1 MATAKTKSV
10 WFCKECGNESP
21 KWMGRCPA
29 CGEWNTMVE
38 ETVATGKKMTAVT
51 VPGASHKPLKLSE
64 IDSAREQRISLN
76 NAEVDRILGG
86 GLVEGS
92 LVLIGGEPGIGKS
105 TLSLQIPLN
114 CPALKTL
121 YVTGEESA
129 RQVKLRA
136 SRIGGDDS
144 GCMIYSETLMENIL
158 EQARAMMPDL
168 MVVDSVQTMFSQNV
182 ESSPGSVTQI
192 KETASMLLRF
202 AKETGVPVILIGH
215 ITKEGSIAGPKIL
228 EHIVDVV
235 LQFEGDNRG
244 TYRLLRSIK
253 NRFGSTSEL
262 AVFEMTGKGLREVSN
277 PSEMLIPMH
286 EEGLSGVA
294 VSAMLDGT
302 RPFLI
307 EVQSL
312 VSSAAYGT
320 PQRSA
325 TGFDVRRLNMLLAV
339 LEKRAGFKLGV
350 KDVFLNMAGGLKV
363 SDPACDLAVI
373 SAVLS
378 SNFDFAI
385 PSDIC
390 FAGEIGLSGEVRPV
404 AQTDRRI
411 IEAAR
416 LGFKKIY
423 VSSYSS
429 LEGVGNAAIEVV
441 KVLFFLFF
449 AFCEY
454 GGATSTPLDTS
465 LLFLFAFS
473 CLSCHSRTSHD
484 VTHKHLSDCYHLAF
498 CRSFLVLEQCDVL
511 VYLLCSTCLVSL
523 PFLLRSMRRY
533 NSVFVALAFFYFSTA
548 RCF

>member
-1 MATAKTKSV
+1 
-10 WFCKECGNESP
+10 
-21 KWMGRCPA
+21 MGRCPA

-38 ETVATGKKMTAVT
+38 ETVATGKKTGVQSVT
-51 VPGASHKPLKLSE
+51 VPGAGHKPMSLSE
-64 IDSAREQRISLN
+64 IDSSQENRVSLN

-114 CPALKTL
+114 CPSLKTL

-129 RQVKLRA
+129 KQVKLRA
-136 SRIGGDDS
+136 ARIGGDDS
-144 GCMIYSETLMENIL
+144 GCLIYSETMMENIL
-158 EQARAMMPDL
+158 AQARSIMPDL

-192 KETASMLLRF
+192 RETAAMLLRF

-215 ITKEGSIAGPKIL
+215 ITKEGSIAGPKVL

-244 TYRLLRSIK
+244 SYRLLRSIK

-312 VSSAAYGT
+312 VSTAAYGT

-363 SDPACDLAVI
+363 SDPACDLAVV

-378 SNFDFAI
+378 SNFDFAV
-385 PSDIC
+385 PSDVC
-390 FAGEIGLSGEVRPV
+390 FAGEVGLSGEVRPV

-416 LGFKKIY
+416 LGFRKIY
-423 VSSYSS
+423 VSSFSS
-429 LEGVGNAAIEVV
+429 LENLPDGIEVV
-441 KVLFFLFF
+441 KVSDIPALCKSLFK
-449 AFCEY
+449 
-454 GGATSTPLDTS
+454 G
-465 LLFLFAFS
+465 
-473 CLSCHSRTSHD
+473 
-484 VTHKHLSDCYHLAF
+484 
-498 CRSFLVLEQCDVL
+498 
-511 VYLLCSTCLVSL
+511 
-523 PFLLRSMRRY
+523 
-533 NSVFVALAFFYFSTA
+533 N
-548 RCF
+548 

>member
-1 MATAKTKSV
+1 
-10 WFCKECGNESP
+10 
-21 KWMGRCPA
+21 MGRCPA

-38 ETVATGKKMTAVT
+38 ETVATGKKTGVQSVT
-51 VPGASHKPLKLSE
+51 VPGAGHKPMSLSE
-64 IDSAREQRISLN
+64 IDSSQENRVSLN

-114 CPALKTL
+114 CPSLKTL

-129 RQVKLRA
+129 KQVKLRA
-136 SRIGGDDS
+136 ARIGGDDS
-144 GCMIYSETLMENIL
+144 GCLIYSETMMENIL
-158 EQARAMMPDL
+158 AQARSIMPDL

-192 KETASMLLRF
+192 RETAAMLLRF

-215 ITKEGSIAGPKIL
+215 ITKEGSIAGPKVL

-244 TYRLLRSIK
+244 SYRLLRSIK

-312 VSSAAYGT
+312 VSTAAYGT

-363 SDPACDLAVI
+363 SDPACDLAVV

-378 SNFDFAI
+378 SNFDFAV
-385 PSDIC
+385 PSDVC
-390 FAGEIGLSGEVRPV
+390 FAGEVGLSGEVRPV

-416 LGFKKIY
+416 LGFRKIY
-423 VSSYSS
+423 VSSFSS
-429 LEGVGNAAIEVV
+429 LENLPDEIEVV
-441 KVLFFLFF
+441 KVSDIPALCKSLFK
-449 AFCEY
+449 
-454 GGATSTPLDTS
+454 G
-465 LLFLFAFS
+465 
-473 CLSCHSRTSHD
+473 
-484 VTHKHLSDCYHLAF
+484 
-498 CRSFLVLEQCDVL
+498 
-511 VYLLCSTCLVSL
+511 
-523 PFLLRSMRRY
+523 
-533 NSVFVALAFFYFSTA
+533 N
-548 RCF
+548 

>member
-1 MATAKTKSV
+1 MANKVKSV
-10 WFCKECGNESP
+10 WFCTSCGNESS
-21 KWMGRCPA
+21 KWMGKCPA

-38 ETVATGKKMTAVT
+38 ETVATGKRQNQSAN
-51 VPGASHKPLKLSE
+51 VPGKSQKPMPLSE
-64 IDSAREQRISLN
+64 IDSSKESRISLN
-76 NAEVDRILGG
+76 NNEFDRILGG
-86 GLVEGS
+86 GIVEGS

-105 TLSLQIPLN
+105 TLSLQIPLM
-114 CPALKTL
+114 CPELKTL

-136 SRIGGDDS
+136 TRIGGTDS
-144 GCMIYSETLMENIL
+144 NCLIYSETLMENIL
-158 EQARAMMPDL
+158 AEARGIMPDL
-168 MVVDSVQTMFSQNV
+168 MIVDSVQTMFSQNV
-182 ESSPGSVTQI
+182 ESSPGSISQI
-192 KETASMLLRF
+192 KETAAQLLRF

-286 EEGLSGVA
+286 DENLSGVA

-363 SDPACDLAVI
+363 NDPACDLAI
-373 SAVLS
+373 ICAVLS

-385 PSDIC
+385 PSDVC
-390 FAGEIGLSGEVRPV
+390 FAGEVGLSGEIRPV
-404 AQTDRRI
+404 SQTDRRVT
-411 IEAAR
+411 EARR
-416 LGFKKIY
+416 LGFKRIFI
-423 VSSYSS
+423 SSFGNTDNIP
-429 LEGVGNAAIEVV
+429 EGIEVIRV
-441 KVLFFLFF
+441 ADVPALCRILFK
-449 AFCEY
+449 
-454 GGATSTPLDTS
+454 G
-465 LLFLFAFS
+465 
-473 CLSCHSRTSHD
+473 
-484 VTHKHLSDCYHLAF
+484 
-498 CRSFLVLEQCDVL
+498 
-511 VYLLCSTCLVSL
+511 
-523 PFLLRSMRRY
+523 
-533 NSVFVALAFFYFSTA
+533 N
-548 RCF
+548 

>member
-1 MATAKTKSV
+1 MASQKVKTV
-10 WFCKECGNESP
+10 WFCRSCGNESP
-21 KWMGRCPA
+21 KWMGKCPA

-38 ETVATGKKMTAVT
+38 ETVATGRKNSSVSMS
-51 VPGASHKPLKLSE
+51 VPGSGRKPMPLRE
-64 IDSAREQRISLN
+64 IDSSVESRISLN
-76 NAEVDRILGG
+76 NAELDRILGG

-114 CPALKTL
+114 CPQLKTL

-129 RQVKLRA
+129 KQVKLRA
-136 SRIGGDDS
+136 ARIGGDDS
-144 GCMIYSETLMENIL
+144 GCMIYSETLMENIV

-168 MVVDSVQTMFSQNV
+168 VVVDSVQTMFSQNV

-262 AVFEMTGKGLREVSN
+262 AVFEMTGKGLRQVSN

-307 EVQSL
+307 EVQAL

-325 TGFDVRRLNMLLAV
+325 TGFDARRLNMLLAV
-339 LEKRAGFKLGV
+339 LEKRAGFKLSI

-363 SDPACDLAVI
+363 SDPACDLAVVA
-373 SAVLS
+373 AVLS

-390 FAGEIGLSGEVRPV
+390 FAGEVGLSGEVRPV

-411 IEAAR
+411 IEASR
-416 LGFKKIY
+416 LGFKKIF
-423 VSSYSS
+423 VSSFSS
-429 LEGVGNAAIEVV
+429 LEGLDGELSKLSAQKGVDIQVV
-441 KVLFFLFF
+441 KVADVPALCRTLFK
-449 AFCEY
+449 
-454 GGATSTPLDTS
+454 G
-465 LLFLFAFS
+465 
-473 CLSCHSRTSHD
+473 
-484 VTHKHLSDCYHLAF
+484 
-498 CRSFLVLEQCDVL
+498 
-511 VYLLCSTCLVSL
+511 
-523 PFLLRSMRRY
+523 
-533 NSVFVALAFFYFSTA
+533 
-548 RCF
+548 

>member
-1 MATAKTKSV
+1 MATVKTKTV
-10 WFCKECGNESP
+10 WFCKKCGNESP
-21 KWMGRCPA
+21 KWMGRCPS
-29 CGEWNTMVE
+29 CGEWNSMVE
-38 ETVATGKKMTAVT
+38 ETVATGKKNSVASVS
-51 VPGASHKPLKLSE
+51 VPGAGHKPVPLAH
-64 IDSAREQRISLN
+64 IDSSVENRISLN
-76 NAEVDRILGG
+76 NGEVDRILGG

-105 TLSLQIPLN
+105 TLSLQIPLHCAN
-114 CPALKTL
+114 LKTL

-136 SRIGGDDS
+136 ARIGGDDS
-144 GCMIYSETLMENIL
+144 NCMIYSETLMENVIA
-158 EQARAMMPDL
+158 EARALLPDL
-168 MVVDSVQTMFSQNV
+168 MIVDSVQTMYSQSV

-192 KETASMLLRF
+192 KETAAMLLRF

-307 EVQSL
+307 EVQAL

-373 SAVLS
+373 CAVLS
-378 SNFDFAI
+378 SNFDFPI
-385 PSDIC
+385 PADTC
-390 FAGEIGLSGEVRPV
+390 FAGEIGLSGEIRPV
-404 AQTDRRI
+404 AQTDRRV

-416 LGFKKIY
+416 LGFKRIY
-423 VSSYSS
+423 VSGFSS
-429 LEGVGNAAIEVV
+429 LEGIGGQDVNGIEVV
-441 KVLFFLFF
+441 KV
-449 AFCEY
+449 
-454 GGATSTPLDTS
+454 SDVPS
-465 LLFLFAFS
+465 L
-473 CLSCHSRTSHD
+473 
-484 VTHKHLSDCYHLAF
+484 
-498 CRSFLVLEQCDVL
+498 CRSLFKG
-511 VYLLCSTCLVSL
+511 
-523 PFLLRSMRRY
+523 
-533 NSVFVALAFFYFSTA
+533 N
-548 RCF
+548 

>member
-1 MATAKTKSV
+1 
-10 WFCKECGNESP
+10 
-21 KWMGRCPA
+21 MGKCPA

-38 ETVATGKKMTAVT
+38 ETVATGKRQNQSAN
-51 VPGASHKPLKLSE
+51 VPGKSQKPMPLSE
-64 IDSAREQRISLN
+64 IDSSKESRISLN
-76 NAEVDRILGG
+76 NNEFDRILGG
-86 GLVEGS
+86 GIVEGS

-105 TLSLQIPLN
+105 TLSLQIPLM
-114 CPALKTL
+114 CPELKTL

-136 SRIGGDDS
+136 TRIGGTDS
-144 GCMIYSETLMENIL
+144 NCLIYSETLMENIL
-158 EQARAMMPDL
+158 AEARGIMPDL
-168 MVVDSVQTMFSQNV
+168 MIVDSVQTMFSQNV
-182 ESSPGSVTQI
+182 ESSPGSISQI
-192 KETASMLLRF
+192 KETAAQLLRF

-286 EEGLSGVA
+286 DENLSGVA

-363 SDPACDLAVI
+363 NDPACDLAI
-373 SAVLS
+373 ICAVLS

-385 PSDIC
+385 PSDVC
-390 FAGEIGLSGEVRPV
+390 FAGEVGLSGEIRPV
-404 AQTDRRI
+404 SQTDRRVT
-411 IEAAR
+411 EARR
-416 LGFKKIY
+416 LGFKRIFI
-423 VSSYSS
+423 SSFGNTDNIP
-429 LEGVGNAAIEVV
+429 EGIEVIRV
-441 KVLFFLFF
+441 ADVPALCRILFK
-449 AFCEY
+449 
-454 GGATSTPLDTS
+454 G
-465 LLFLFAFS
+465 
-473 CLSCHSRTSHD
+473 
-484 VTHKHLSDCYHLAF
+484 
-498 CRSFLVLEQCDVL
+498 
-511 VYLLCSTCLVSL
+511 
-523 PFLLRSMRRY
+523 
-533 NSVFVALAFFYFSTA
+533 N
-548 RCF
+548 